1 MAGDLS
7 RDLLDPAAWRASPLE
22 RFPGAPHPMNTFA
35 YPPETGTEDC
45 WIEGNL
51 ISVRG
56 RLRNLLRLHVLGRA
70 TVGLAAISSTPHL
83 PPPTTQSHQRIPAPT
98 WDNVSVVDSTRSDQ
112 WGCG

>member
-1 MAGDLS
+1 M
-7 RDLLDPAAWRASPLE
+7 E
-22 RFPGAPHPMNTFA
+22 RFPGTPHPMNTFA

-70 TVGLAAISSTPHL
+70 TVGLAAICDL
-83 PPPTTQSHQRIPAPT
+83 EDDGAP
-98 WDNVSVVDSTRSDQ
+98 
-112 WGCG
+112 